1 MRRFKRVG
9 LIALLGLGLAT
20 PSVWAQEPQPAP
32 QEPTEQPSAAEEQPA
47 EEPLASD
54 GTRRATT
61 TFHGDSGLW
70 FVPIAEVLPHGMWSL
85 SGYRGNF
92 DRQEGFTDYSQ
103 WPVTFGVGVGNR
115 LELFG
120 SFQVVSRIDRDVRP
134 IFVDGNEA
142 GGPVNELPLVPQ
154 GWSDN
159 QVGDLYVGGKIN
171 FVSQADQ
178 RPLAF
183 AVRPMIKLPTGDSD
197 TGASSGEA
205 DFLIDAI
212 ISGEANQSAELSGYL
227 GWVQRGDPD
236 GLDIA
241 NGLRYGFGVGVP
253 SRSPLRLTAEL
264 VGEAHSD
271 DVITIDD
278 GALVADDET
287 LAPLVSQIRNPLDL
301 NVGLT
306 YLSANGFF
314 LGGGVSWA
322 LAHDS
327 RSDHFPDFE
336 DRTGDPFGFQFRIGY
351 HPGVRAYAPPPP
363 APEPIPEPPANRP
376 PTVKARCEPCTVE
389 VGKSS
394 TVTCDGQDPD
404 GDPLTYKWSGPAGTF
419 ASPGD
424 RQSLWTAPMQEGPV
438 PVTCTV
444 DDGKGGTATDTVTIQ
459 VVKPTVEEI
468 VFEDVHFDFD
478 RYTLRPEATRILD
491 EAVTAMQKD
500 ETLRLEIEGH
510 TCNIGTA
517 EYNLA
522 LGDRRARAVSSYLA
536 SRGIGADRLKTVTYG
551 EERPKHDNARE
562 ETRRLNRRAALIA
575 RLTQ

>member
-1 MRRFKRVG
+1 MRRFKRVA
-9 LIALLGLGLAT
+9 LIALLGLGVAI
-20 PSVWAQEPQPAP
+20 PSMAQQAEPTP
-32 QEPTEQPSAAEEQPA
+32 QEPTEQPSAQEQPA
-47 EEPLASD
+47 PEPLASD

-61 TFHGDSGLW
+61 TFHGDTGLW
-70 FVPIAEVLPHGMWSL
+70 FVPIAEVLPHGKWSI

-103 WPVTFGVGVGNR
+103 WPVTLGVGVGNH

-134 IFVDGNEA
+134 IFVEDSEV
-142 GGPVNELPLVPQ
+142 GGPVNELPLVPD

-159 QVGDLYVGGKIN
+159 QVGDLYIGGKIN
-171 FVSQADQ
+171 FLSQADQ
-178 RPLAF
+178 RPLAL

-197 TGASSGEA
+197 SGASSGEA

-212 ISGEANQSAELSGYL
+212 ISGEANQAADISGYV

-236 GLDIA
+236 GFDIA
-241 NGLRYGFGVGVP
+241 NGFRYGFGVGVP

-264 VGEAHSD
+264 IGEAHSD
-271 DVITIDD
+271 DIVTTDGSIEAFDESVI
-278 GALVADDET
+278 
-287 LAPLVSQIRNPLDL
+287 PLVSQIRNPLDL

-306 YLSANGFF
+306 YLSARGFF
-314 LGGGVSWA
+314 IGGGVSWA

-351 HPGVRAYAPPPP
+351 HPGVRVYQPPPP
-363 APEPIPEPPANRP
+363 APKPPPPPPANRP
-376 PTVKARCEPCTVE
+376 PTAKARCEPCTVE

-404 GDPLTYKWSGPAGTF
+404 GDPLTYKWSAPAGTF

-491 EAVTAMQKD
+491 EAVTAMEKD

-522 LGDRRARAVSSYLA
+522 LGERRARAVSSYLT
-536 SRGIGADRLKTVTYG
+536 SRGITADRLKTVSYG